1 MPQNGGAVGVR
12 ADGPFLLHGRGAVTS
27 LDRGEAN
34 ELSATAAAAAIRAG
48 ELSSEALVRACL
60 ARIEARERE
69 VGAWEY
75 LDAERALALARAAD
89 RGEGRGPLR
98 GVPVGIK
105 DIIDTVDMPTT
116 LGSRLYSTRQPQWD
130 AACVAALRAAGAI
143 ILGKTVTTEFAYF
156 QPGKTRNPHHLQH
169 TPGGSSSGSAAAVAD
184 RMVPV
189 ALGSQTAASVIR
201 PATFCG
207 VFGYKASFGEL
218 SLSGI
223 RPFAESLDTLG
234 ILARSV
240 ADIALVRDVLMGFP
254 DAAPMHPLAAPP
266 VLGLCRTPQWDLA
279 DACVQR
285 AVEGGAQ
292 ALRRAGADVRD
303 VALPPPFDVLVD
315 AQKTIMAYEAAR
327 NYVFET
333 TRHADR
339 LSDAFRALAEL
350 GARTPRAAYV
360 DARRRVHEAR
370 AGLDAAFAGCDALI
384 VPAAAGEAPLAA
396 SGTGDPVMSRMW
408 TALHVPS
415 LAVPVTTGP
424 LGLPVGLQLIGAQ
437 GADAQLLQT
446 GEWAARALAA
456 A

>member
-1 MPQNGGAVGVR
+1 M
-12 ADGPFLLHGRGAVTS
+12 
-27 LDRGEAN
+27 
-34 ELSATAAAAAIRAG
+34 IRAG
-48 ELSSEALVRACL
+48 TLSSEALVRGCL
-60 ARIEARERE
+60 ARIEARERD

-75 LDAERALALARAAD
+75 LDPDRALALARAAD
-89 RGEGRGPLR
+89 SGEGRGPLR

-116 LGSRLYSTRQPQWD
+116 LGSRIYSARQPQWD

-156 QPGKTRNPHHLQH
+156 QPGKTRNPHRLQH

-184 RMVPV
+184 CMVPV

-240 ADIALVRDVLMGFP
+240 ADLALVRDVLMGFP
-254 DAAPMHPLAAPP
+254 DAATTLALPAPP
-266 VLGLCRTPQWDLA
+266 ALGLCRTAQWNLA
-279 DACVQR
+279 DTCVQR
-285 AVEGGAQ
+285 AVEESAEKF
-292 ALRRAGADVRD
+292 RRAGARVRD
-303 VALPPPFDVLVD
+303 VELPAHFAALID

-327 NYVFET
+327 NYVYET
-333 TRHADR
+333 TRHAER
-339 LSDAFRALAEL
+339 LSDAFRTLADL
-350 GARTPRAAYV
+350 GGCTPRDAYV
-360 DARRRVHEAR
+360 DARHLVRRAR
-370 AGLDAAFAGCDALI
+370 TELRAVFAGCDALI
-384 VPAAAGEAPLAA
+384 VPAAVGEAPLATA
-396 SGTGDPVMSRMW
+396 GTGDPVMSRMW

-424 LGLPVGLQLIGAQ
+424 QGLPVGLQLIGEQ
-437 GADAQLLQT
+437 GADVPLLKA
-446 GEWAARALAA
+446 GEWAARALAPA
-456 A
+456 

>member
-1 MPQNGGAVGVR
+1 M
-12 ADGPFLLHGRGAVTS
+12 
-27 LDRGEAN
+27 
-34 ELSATAAAAAIRAG
+34 IRAG
-48 ELSSEALVRACL
+48 TLSSEALVRACL
-60 ARIEARERE
+60 ARIEARERD

-75 LDAERALALARAAD
+75 LDPDRALALARAAD

-98 GVPVGIK
+98 GIPVGIK

-116 LGSRLYSTRQPQWD
+116 LGSRLYLARQPQWD

-254 DAAPMHPLAAPP
+254 DAAAMAPLDAPP
-266 VLGLCRTPQWDLA
+266 ALGLCRTLQWSLA
-279 DACVQR
+279 EACAQR
-285 AVEGGAQ
+285 AVEEGAEKM
-292 ALRRAGADVRD
+292 RRAGARVLDVE
-303 VALPPPFDVLVD
+303 LPPRFAALID

-327 NYVFET
+327 NYLFET
-333 TRHADR
+333 TRHAER
-339 LSDAFRALAEL
+339 LSDAFRALTDLGRRMPREAWVEARRLVRRASDDL
-350 GARTPRAAYV
+350 GAV
-360 DARRRVHEAR
+360 
-370 AGLDAAFAGCDALI
+370 FAGCDALI
-384 VPAAAGEAPLAA
+384 VPATVGEAPLATT
-396 SGTGDPVMSRMW
+396 GTGDPVMSRMW

-415 LAVPVTTGP
+415 LAVPVMTGP
-424 LGLPVGLQLIGAQ
+424 QGLPVGLQLIAAA
-437 GADAQLLQT
+437 GADELLLNV
-446 GEWAARALAA
+446 GDWCARALATP
-456 A
+456 

>member
-1 MPQNGGAVGVR
+1 MPQNGGG
-12 ADGPFLLHGRGAVTS
+12 GSLNNVTR
-27 LDRGEAN
+27 LDAN
-34 ELSATAAAAAIRAG
+34 ELSASDAAALIRAG
-48 ELSSEALVRACL
+48 TLSSEALVRACL
-60 ARIEARERE
+60 ARIEARERD

-75 LDAERALALARAAD
+75 LDPDRALALARAAD

-98 GVPVGIK
+98 GIPVGIK

-116 LGSRLYSTRQPQWD
+116 LGSRLYLARQPQWD

-254 DAAPMHPLAAPP
+254 DAAAMAPLDAPP
-266 VLGLCRTPQWDLA
+266 ALGLCRTLQWSLA
-279 DACVQR
+279 EACAQR
-285 AVEGGAQ
+285 AVEEGAEKM
-292 ALRRAGADVRD
+292 RRAGARVLDVE
-303 VALPPPFDVLVD
+303 LPPRFAALID

-333 TRHADR
+333 TRHAER
-339 LSDAFRALAEL
+339 LSEAFRVLTDQ

-360 DARRRVHEAR
+360 DAQHLVRGAKAELGAV
-370 AGLDAAFAGCDALI
+370 FAGCDALI
-384 VPAAAGEAPLAA
+384 VPAAAGEAPLAT

-415 LAVPVTTGP
+415 LAAPVMTGP
-424 LGLPVGLQLIGAQ
+424 QGLPVGLQLIGAQ
-437 GADAQLLQT
+437 GADAQLLQV

-456 A
+456 S

>member
-1 MPQNGGAVGVR
+1 LPQNDGGGA
-12 ADGPFLLHGRGAVTS
+12 LNNVTRV
-27 LDRGEAN
+27 DAN
-34 ELSATAAAAAIRAG
+34 ELSASDAAARIRAG
-48 ELSSEALVRACL
+48 ELTSEALVRACL
-60 ARIEARERE
+60 ARIEARERD
-69 VGAWEY
+69 VGAWAY
-75 LDAERALALARAAD
+75 LDPDRALALARAAD

-116 LGSRLYSTRQPQWD
+116 LGSRLYSARQPQWD

-156 QPGKTRNPHHLQH
+156 QPGKTRNPHRLQH

-184 RMVPV
+184 AMVPV

-254 DAAPMHPLAAPP
+254 DAAAMLPLAAPP
-266 VLGLCRTPQWDLA
+266 VLGLCRTPQWSLA
-279 DACVQR
+279 DACVRR
-285 AVEGGAQ
+285 AVEEGAQ
-292 ALRRAGADVRD
+292 KMRRAGVRVRD
-303 VALPPPFDVLVD
+303 VELPPQFAALID

-339 LSDAFRALAEL
+339 LSEAFRALTDQ
-350 GARTPRAAYV
+350 GARTPRAAYI
-360 DARRRVHEAR
+360 DAKHRVRGAR
-370 AGLDAAFAGCDALI
+370 AELGAVFADCDALI
-384 VPAAAGEAPLAA
+384 VPAAAGEAPLAG

-415 LAVPVTTGP
+415 LAVPVTVGP
-424 LGLPVGLQLIGAQ
+424 QGLPVGLQLIGAQ
-437 GADAQLLQT
+437 GADAQLLQV

>member
-1 MPQNGGAVGVR
+1 M
-12 ADGPFLLHGRGAVTS
+12 
-27 LDRGEAN
+27 
-34 ELSATAAAAAIRAG
+34 IRAG
-48 ELSSEALVRACL
+48 TLTSEALVHACL
-60 ARIEARERE
+60 ARIEARERD
-69 VGAWEY
+69 VGAWEH
-75 LDAERALALARAAD
+75 LDPDGALALARATD
-89 RGEGRGPLR
+89 RGGGHGPLR

-116 LGSRLYSTRQPQWD
+116 LGSRIYASRQPQWD
-130 AACVAALRAAGAI
+130 AACVATLRAAGAI

-184 RMVPV
+184 RMAPV

-254 DAAPMHPLAAPP
+254 DAAPMVPLAAPP
-266 VLGLCRTPQWDLA
+266 TLGLCRTAQWGLA
-279 DACVQR
+279 EACVQR
-285 AVEGGAQ
+285 AVEDSAQ
-292 ALRRAGADVRD
+292 RLRHAGAAVRD
-303 VALPPPFDVLVD
+303 VELPPPFAALID
-315 AQKTIMAYEAAR
+315 AQKTMMAYEAAR
-327 NYVFET
+327 NYVFES
-333 TRHADR
+333 TRHAN
-339 LSDAFRALAEL
+339 LVSDAFRALIEA
-350 GARTPRAAYV
+350 GARTPHADYV
-360 DARRRVHEAR
+360 DARRRVHDAREALG
-370 AGLDAAFAGCDALI
+370 AVFVGCDALI

-424 LGLPVGLQLIGAQ
+424 QGLPVGLQLIGPL
-437 GADAQLLQT
+437 GTDARLLQV
-446 GEWAARALAA
+446 GEWAARALATA
-456 A
+456 